1 MGKRNNMIPNG
12 HFHKDW
18 ERFVKTWFNQ
28 PARKYR
34 RKQTRIKK
42 TRTVA
47 PRPVKLL
54 RPVVHC
60 PTVRYHT
67 KIRPGKGFTLAELK
81 ASGINRRLA
90 TTIGIA
96 VDARRRNKSV
106 ESLQTNAQRLKE
118 YKSKLILFPLNE
130 KKPKSGEAT
139 QEEMKL
145 ATQVKGEIMPVR
157 HQARV
162 KAKARVISESEK
174 KFSAYTTVRTAR
186 ADARLVGIR
195 AKRAKDAAENPD
207 EVAKDKK
214 PKK

>member
-42 TRTVA
+42 TRAVA

-81 ASGINRRLA
+81 ASGLNKKFA
-90 TTIGIA
+90 KTIGIA
-96 VDARRRNKSV
+96 VDPRRRNKSV

-130 KKPKSGEAT
+130 KKPKSGDAT

-145 ATQVKGEIMPVR
+145 AMQVKGEIMPVR

-162 KAKARVISESEK
+162 KAKARVISENEK
-174 KFSAYTTVRTAR
+174 KFSAYTIVRTAR

-214 PKK
+214 IKK

>member
-1 MGKRNNMIPNG
+1 M
-12 HFHKDW
+12 
-18 ERFVKTWFNQ
+18 
-28 PARKYR
+28 
-34 RKQTRIKK
+34 
-42 TRTVA
+42 
-47 PRPVKLL
+47 KLL

-130 KKPKSGEAT
+130 KKVSIIFNLRAT
-139 QEEMKL
+139 
-145 ATQVKGEIMPVR
+145 
-157 HQARV
+157 
-162 KAKARVISESEK
+162 K
-174 KFSAYTTVRTAR
+174 KKIIY
-186 ADARLVGIR
+186 
-195 AKRAKDAAENPD
+195 
-207 EVAKDKK
+207 
-214 PKK
+214 